1 MKSFESIADLKGQ
14 LDVYA
19 LLGREDAKTFLAEM
33 AYTNFS
39 RGRVMVLA
47 ILAIFLGL
55 LLLDILRFYTG
66 TWSVSPGYHL
76 LFWSHCAII
85 GVLAAAL
92 MLIQLK
98 PAKHSYEIK
107 CFHHMLVDA
116 TIFLI
121 LLNMIPISIGDIL
134 INGSMVAY
142 LGALFTIAAVI
153 VMTNRFSIVLYLGNM
168 AVMLAALRVVA
179 TEFGIALEIQ
189 AINLVAFTLIAFLLS
204 RVVFFYNIKNF
215 QNQQLIDK
223 QQRELEEL
231 ATKDPL
237 TNTLNRRRF
246 TEIFNIEIARSQ
258 RYRRPFALILF
269 DLDHF
274 KRVND
279 DYGHNAGD
287 VVLTEVARLVRH
299 NLRKTDIFARWGGE
313 EFIVVSPE
321 TDLDGMTVVAEKLR
335 RVIEAHQPLN
345 APAVTASFGVTQ
357 YASGEDLQTLIQRAD
372 EALYCAKEKGRNC
385 IEAVADPKPQR
396 PEP

>member
-1 MKSFESIADLKGQ
+1 MKWFDSIADLKGQ
-14 LDVYA
+14 LDVHA

-33 AYTNFS
+33 AYANFS
-39 RGRVMVLA
+39 RGRIMVLA

-55 LLLDILRFYTG
+55 LLLDIMRFYTG
-66 TWSVSPGYHL
+66 TWSASPGYRL
-76 LFWSHCAII
+76 LFWSHCAVI

-92 MLIQLK
+92 MLIHAK
-98 PAKHSYEIK
+98 PAEHPHEIRR
-107 CFHHMLVDA
+107 FHHRLVDA
-116 TIFLI
+116 AVFLI

-142 LGALFTIAAVI
+142 LGALFTIAAV
-153 VMTNRFSIVLYLGNM
+153 VVTTNGFSAILYLGNM
-168 AVMLAALRVVA
+168 AVMLAALRVVS
-179 TEFGIALEIQ
+179 TRYQIALEIQ
-189 AINLVAFTLIAFLLS
+189 AINLVAFTIIAFLLS
-204 RVVFFYNIKNF
+204 RVVFFYNVKNF

-246 TEIFNIEIARSQ
+246 IEIFNIEIARSQ
-258 RYRRPFALILF
+258 RYRRPFALLLF

-287 VVLTEVARLVRH
+287 AVLTEVARLVRG

-313 EFIVVSPE
+313 EFIVDSPE
-321 TDLDGMTVVAEKLR
+321 TDLEGMQVVAEKLR
-335 RVIEAHQPLN
+335 RVIAGHQPVN

-357 YASGEDLQTLIQRAD
+357 YRPGEDLQELIHKAD
-372 EALYCAKEKGRNC
+372 QALYRAKENGRNC
-385 IEAVADPKPQR
+385 IEAVAGPKTADA
-396 PEP
+396 